1 MSMVDVTEKREEIR
15 IAEATGFLRLT
26 ENGVKAVKSGESHPQ
41 GKGDPIE
48 VAKVAAMLAV
58 KRTPDLIPHCHPVKI
73 TSIDIDVEVL
83 EDGVKM
89 TVRVKSEGKTGVEM
103 DALTGLVI
111 GLVTLWD
118 MVKYAEKDEEG
129 KYPYTRI
136 EDVRVVKKII
146 KEKEGGT

>member
-1 MSMVDVTEKREEIR
+1 MSMVDVTGKKEGIR

-26 ENGVKAVKSGESHPQ
+26 EDGVKAVKSGESHPQ

-58 KRTPDLIPHCHPVKI
+58 KRTPELVPHCHPVKI
-73 TSIDIDVEVL
+73 TGVDIDVEVL

-129 KYPYTRI
+129 QYPRTRI
-136 EDVRVVKKII
+136 EDVRVVEKII
-146 KEKEGGT
+146 KEKG